1 MIVLFLILGLI
12 MGSFY
17 MVVAM
22 RGSMGKSIVKP
33 GSHCEYCQHYL
44 KWYELI
50 PVISYIIFKGK
61 CHNCHHKLSI
71 WYPIIELLSGVL
83 FALGYYL
90 YGLSYELMAYLIIAS
105 LLIIIFISDFK
116 FMIILDLPLFIG
128 ILLIVI
134 LKFIYFGYVAGFKAI
149 ISGLFIFIF
158 MYIVKIIGDKIF
170 KRESLGGGD
179 IKLGAFMG
187 CALGIRL
194 GLTSLVIGSFIA
206 LPYAT
211 YYVLKKKDKEIPY
224 GPFLIL
230 AVLICFIFMAP
241 INDIINALFIIS

>member
-1 MIVLFLILGLI
+1 MLLLFLILGLI

-22 RGSMGKSIVKP
+22 RGSVGESIVKP
-33 GSHCEYCQHYL
+33 GSHCEYCNHYL

-50 PVISYIIFKGK
+50 PVISYILFKGK
-61 CHNCHHKLSI
+61 CHNCHHKISI
-71 WYPIIELLSGVL
+71 WYPIIELICGIL
-83 FALGYYL
+83 FALGFYL
-90 YGLSYELMAYLIIAS
+90 YGISYELMAYLIIVS
-105 LLIIIFISDFK
+105 LLIIIFVSDFK
-116 FMIILDLPLFIG
+116 YMIILDLPLFTG
-128 ILLIVI
+128 IILIIV
-134 LKFIYFGYVAGFKAI
+134 LKFIYFESIAGFKSI
-149 ISGLFIFIF
+149 ISGLLIFAF
-158 MYIVKIIGDKIF
+158 MFVIKLIGDKTF

-211 YYVLKKKDKEIPY
+211 YYVLKKQNKEIPF

-230 AVLICFIFMAP
+230 AVLICFIFMSP
-241 INDIINALFIIS
+241 INHFINALFLID